1 MTDWIFYTMWAVFGL
16 MWLDLLIALFK
27 SLVTKSFSLSI
38 VLDYLKDVLY
48 YVMPLMVVLNLMS
61 MDSTGWFFLTFYF
74 IGGLAV
80 IWHYLVA
87 IKNKWRA

>member
-1 MTDWIFYTMWAVFGL
+1 MGAIFGL

-27 SLVTKSFSLSI
+27 SVVTKSFSLQI

-48 YVMPLMVVLNLMS
+48 YVMPLMIVLNLMS
-61 MDSTGWFFLTFYF
+61 LDPTGWFFLIFYY

-80 IWHYLVA
+80 ILHYLIA

>member
-1 MTDWIFYTMWAVFGL
+1 MWAIFGL
-16 MWLDLLIALFK
+16 MWIDLLIGLFK
-27 SLVTKSFSLSI
+27 SLVTKSFSLKI

-48 YVMPLMVVLNLMS
+48 YVMPLMIVLNLMS
-61 MDSTGWFFLTFYF
+61 LDPTGWFFFIFYY

-80 IWHYLVA
+80 ILHYLIA